1 MNAGEIYTRLQR
13 ELKRR
18 PYFVDLEVLEQTASL
33 IKARLVISAGLFVQI
48 YRNERY
54 QTTSLALIF
63 NGNRLYARGELD
75 GRWHRH
81 LHTAPDEHD
90 FSLEGQRIVSLTE
103 FLDEVETIL
112 AELDLP

>member
-1 MNAGEIYTRLQR
+1 M
-13 ELKRR
+13 
-18 PYFVDLEVLEQTASL
+18 
-33 IKARLVISAGLFVQI
+33 VISAGLFVQI
-48 YRNERY
+48 YCNERY

-63 NGNRLYARGELD
+63 NGNRLYARDELD
-75 GRWHRH
+75 GRWHRR

-90 FSLEGQRIVSLTE
+90 LSLEGQRIVSLTE